1 MIWLPILFV
10 CLSSCDFMV
19 GDGMWSQSDCEKTV
33 ASAIKELEDA
43 GATVVGVCI
52 QVKVT

>member
-1 MIWLPILFV
+1 
-10 CLSSCDFMV
+10 MV
-19 GDGMWSQSDCEKTV
+19 GDGMWSQSGCEKTV
-33 ASAIKELEDA
+33 VSAIKELEDA